1 MVNKKIVII
10 CSIIALIIVG
20 AIVRINI
27 KKFND
32 AQNSMNEVKANQDV
46 RNEINSEN
54 QISNENNAI
63 SEEENE
69 VSENLTNQEQIKGE
83 EETKPESNEN
93 KAENTVSDNT
103 NNEEEESGD
112 EAAINLAKKEW
123 GEDDNTVYYT
133 IDTKSNDTYTISV
146 RSKST
151 TEQLAEY
158 EVDVK
163 EQTAVIK

>member
-20 AIVRINI
+20 AIVGINI

-93 KAENTVSDNT
+93 KTENTVSDNT

-112 EAAINLAKKEW
+112 EVAINLAKKEW

-158 EVDVK
+158 DVNLKDKKVDVK
-163 EQTAVIK
+163 